1 MRILWVTAQQL
12 PFVADE
18 LKTKKWGFGG
28 WIMNMIMQLKELP
41 DVQIG
46 IAMSY
51 PGANRL
57 KKAVDNITCYVAH
70 DPGGKSIADKERDWI
85 ISDFKPDI
93 IHIEGSE
100 FPIQNMFSKS
110 DFKQVILSLQG
121 ILSGY
126 EAYQYGCLPIADYM
140 HSIRERNI
148 ISSWILFFKKHLRY
162 ENRISMETETIA
174 NVHYLTGRTFWDR
187 AHSYFINSS
196 AQYFVC
202 NRILRPLFYQKKWS
216 IDECEKHAIFVG
228 NGYSPLKGLHF
239 VIDALSHLKREF
251 PDVKLYV
258 AGVSPIETNKKSVK
272 YYGYSNIIK
281 KKIKK
286 LKLDENIVFLGALQE
301 EEMTRYMCKAK
312 VFVLPSLIENS
323 PNTLGEA
330 MLMGVPC
337 IVAYAGGASDMAT
350 DEKECLYYRSDDSV
364 LCAWQI
370 KRVFENK
377 ELAVKLSQ
385 NAQNRAA
392 VTHDPILN
400 RDALINAY
408 RHMLE
413 ENTDIENE
421 KR

>member
-12 PFVADE
+12 PYVADE
-18 LKTKKWGFGG
+18 LKIKKEGFGG

-41 DVQIG
+41 DVHIG

-51 PGANRL
+51 PKVNRL
-57 KKAVDNITCYVAH
+57 KKVVDNITCYVVE
-70 DPGGKSIADKERDWI
+70 DPGGKSITDRERDWI
-85 ISDFKPDI
+85 ISDFQPDI

-100 FPIQNMFSKS
+100 FAIQNMFTKA
-110 DFKQVILSLQG
+110 DFKPIILSLQG

-126 EAYQYGCLPIADYM
+126 EAYQYGGLPIADYM
-140 HSIRERNI
+140 YSRKAKNI
-148 ISSWILFFKKHLRY
+148 ISSWILYFRKHLKF
-162 ENRISMETETIA
+162 ENRIPMETEAIA
-174 NVHYLTGRTFWDR
+174 NVCYLTGRTFWDR
-187 AHSYFINSS
+187 AHSFYINNS
-196 AQYFVC
+196 AQYFAC

-216 IDECEKHAIFVG
+216 VNECEKHTIFVG

-239 VIDALSHLKREF
+239 VIDALSCLKGQF

-272 YYGYSNIIK
+272 YYGYSNIIR

-286 LKLDENIVFLGALQE
+286 LKLEENIIFLGALLE
-301 EEMTRYMCKAK
+301 EEMIEYMLKAK

-330 MLMGVPC
+330 MLMGIPC
-337 IVAYAGGASDMAT
+337 VSSYVGGVSDMAT
-350 DEKECLYYRSDDSV
+350 DEVECLYYRSNDPI

-370 KRVFENK
+370 KRIFEDE
-377 ELAVKLSQ
+377 ELAVSLSQ
-385 NAQNRAA
+385 RAQKRAA

-400 RDALINAY
+400 RDALMNAY
-408 RHMLE
+408 QHMLE
-413 ENTDIENE
+413 EKKDVENE
-421 KR
+421 K

>member
-18 LKTKKWGFGG
+18 LKIKKWGFGG
-28 WIMNMIMQLKELP
+28 WIMNMVLQLKELP
-41 DVQIG
+41 DVHIG

-51 PGANRL
+51 PKVNRL
-57 KKAVDNITCYVAH
+57 KKEVDNITCYVVE
-70 DPGGKSIADKERDWI
+70 DPGGKSISEGERDWI
-85 ISDFKPDI
+85 ISDFQPDI
-93 IHIEGSE
+93 IHVEGSE
-100 FPIQNMFSKS
+100 FPIQNMFTKS
-110 DFKQVILSLQG
+110 DFQPVILSLQG

-140 HSIRERNI
+140 YSGKEKNR
-148 ISSWILFFKKHLRY
+148 ISSWILYFKKHLKY

-174 NVHYLTGRTFWDR
+174 NVRYLTGRTFWDR
-187 AHSYFINSS
+187 AHSYFINGS
-196 AQYFVC
+196 AQYFIC

-216 IDECEKHAIFVG
+216 VNQCEKHAIFVG

-239 VIDALSHLKREF
+239 VIDAVGYLKREF

-286 LKLDENIVFLGALQE
+286 LKLEENIIFLGALQE
-301 EEMTRYMCKAK
+301 EEMTEYMCRARA
-312 VFVLPSLIENS
+312 FVLPSLIENS

-337 IVAYAGGASDMAT
+337 VVAYAGGASDMAT
-350 DEKECLYYRSDDSV
+350 DETECLYYRSNDPV

-370 KRVFENK
+370 KRVFESRG
-377 ELAVKLSQ
+377 LAEELSQ
-385 NAQNRAA
+385 NAQKKAA
-392 VTHDPILN
+392 VTHNPSLN
-400 RDALINAY
+400 RDALMSAY

-413 ENTDIENE
+413 ENTSIENE
-421 KR
+421 K